1 MSEIGLPGSLPNV
14 SAPTPAPMDGIA
26 AGIGALTTNFSA

>member
-1 MSEIGLPGSLPNV
+1 MSGTGV
-14 SAPTPAPMDGIA
+14 SRSVPIASAPMDGIA